1 MTTRMNKKLREEILT
16 NVLNATDLNERE
28 TELKQRIK
36 KTARDV
42 VIQDLPKEF
51 VALTQV
57 HPKEWFASINS
68 LYFGSEKDLIPLS
81 LAKEGVYCYH
91 AIILDDPVPTPCSFR
106 WDVSLHTEEL
116 LPLAEEAQQ
125 LTDERNALSDEI
137 RAFLLSCRTTDQVVK
152 RMPELGRHVPKTSY
166 PVPSVVPSNLLSS
179 LTKMGF
185 DRTATA

>member
-1 MTTRMNKKLREEILT
+1 MTTRMNKELREEILT

-36 KTARDV
+36 KTVRGI
-42 VIQDLPKEF
+42 VIQDLPKGF
-51 VALTQV
+51 AALTQV
-57 HPKEWFASINS
+57 HPKEWFASTSS
-68 LYFGSEKDLIPLS
+68 LYFGGEKDLIPLS
-81 LAKEGVYCYH
+81 LAKESAYCYP
-91 AIILDDPVPTPCSFR
+91 AIILDDPVPTPCNFQ
-106 WDVSLHTEEL
+106 WDVSLHKEEL

-125 LTDERNALSDEI
+125 LTDERNALSAEI

-185 DRTATA
+185 DRTASA

>member
-1 MTTRMNKKLREEILT
+1 MTTRMNKALREKILIS
-16 NVLNATDLNERE
+16 VLNATDLNERE

-36 KTARDV
+36 KTVRDA
-42 VIQDLPKEF
+42 VIQSLPKEF
-51 VALTQV
+51 VALTEV
-57 HPKEWFASINS
+57 HPKEWFGSTNS
-68 LYFGSEKDLIPLS
+68 LYYGGEKDLIPLS
-81 LAKEGVYCYH
+81 LAKEGAYYYH
-91 AIILDDPVPTPCSFR
+91 AVQLDDPVPVPCNFR
-106 WDVSLHTEEL
+106 WDVSLHKEEL

-185 DRTATA
+185 DRTATT